1 MLAKSIAIAVTGFS
15 AFVASDVA
23 MSQQSANEAPSD
35 SAVVYLDQAWS
46 PEDRA
51 AYYWTSQG
59 SALLSYDIYLALE
72 VAGSAELFNSA
83 ANADRMGL
91 LVEPSDPKNNPDSL
105 PVGVS
110 KAVVPSGQFKGI
122 YAGLT
127 CSACHTGQIQYKGK
141 QIRVDGGSPNRFD
154 FVSWLQSLDAA
165 LTATRSDPAKFQR
178 MIERIR
184 SRGPVDETELR
195 QRLDRD
201 ADDVHTLITNQIIA
215 PYPAGPGRLDAADS
229 IWNLVG
235 AIRPHILENTFPD
248 LAPVKPPFLWNAPQ
262 SAWVQWRGTRD
273 NPLPRNFG
281 QALGVYAKFGLTAP
295 TAAGLFETT
304 VDIRGIAAIERLLR
318 RLAPPKWPE
327 DILGPL
333 DQAKV
338 KQGSE
343 LFAQNCS
350 GCHTTW
356 PYRWGPPLKQGKRF
370 IENALVPLT
379 VIGTETQSFG
389 PFFSTLPTSL
399 TRQLAPLFGGRE
411 VVPGG
416 EIAGYLF
423 QTPINQVLRMG
434 GFTHDEL
441 VEMNGYHNFGNEPPA
456 KPPAVP
462 SYKAAPRDGAW
473 STGPFLHNGSVPNL
487 YELLLPAAKRSKT
500 FFVGREFDPIKV
512 GIDTSG
518 RSGTFLFDTS
528 LLGNSNAGHS
538 FENGSGPGIIGRE
551 LTDDERYAII
561 EYIKSIPNVAGRVT
575 PYGGPDK
582 PTVAAEDP
590 SWFNYSHPY

>member
-1 MLAKSIAIAVTGFS
+1 MQSNRFGIAISGVVALFCSS
-15 AFVASDVA
+15 AS
-23 MSQQSANEAPSD
+23 MMQQSAKADNST
-35 SAVVYLDQAWS
+35 VVYLNQAWS
-46 PEDRA
+46 PADRA

-83 ANADRMGL
+83 ANADHVGL
-91 LVEPSDPKNNPDSL
+91 LVEPTDPKNNPDGL
-105 PVGVS
+105 PVGVN
-110 KAVVPSGQFKGI
+110 KAVVSEGQFKGI

-141 QIRVDGGSPNRFD
+141 QIRIDGGSPSRFD
-154 FVSWLQSLDAA
+154 FIAWMQSLDAA
-165 LTATRSDPAKFQR
+165 LAATRTDPAKFQR
-178 MIERIR
+178 LIERIR
-184 SRGPVDETELR
+184 SRGSVDEAELR
-195 QRLDRD
+195 QRLARD

-229 IWNLVG
+229 IWNLVA

-248 LAPVKPPFLWNAPQ
+248 LAPVKPPFLWNSPQ

-281 QALGVYAKFGLTAP
+281 QALGVFAKLDLTSP
-295 TAAGLFETT
+295 TSAGLFETT
-304 VDIRGIAAIERLLR
+304 VDIGGITAIERLLR

-333 DQAKV
+333 DPDKV

-343 LFAQNCS
+343 LFGENCS

-379 VIGTETQSFG
+379 VIGTETQAFG
-389 PFFSTLPTSL
+389 PFFGTLPTTL

-411 VVPGG
+411 VIPGG
-416 EIAGYLF
+416 ELAGYLF
-423 QTPINQVLRMG
+423 QAPINKAIQMG
-434 GFTHDEL
+434 GFTPEEL
-441 VEMNGYHNFGNEPPA
+441 VEMNGYQYFGDEPRA

-473 STGPFLHNGSVPNL
+473 ASAPFLHNGSVPNL
-487 YELLLPAAKRSKT
+487 YELLLPASQRSKT
-500 FFVGREFDPIKV
+500 FYVGREFDPVKV

-518 RSGTFLFDTS
+518 KSGGFLFDTS
-528 LLGNSNAGHS
+528 VLGNSNAGHS
-538 FENGSGPGIIGRE
+538 FENGSGTGVIGRE

-561 EYIKSIPNVAGRVT
+561 EYLKSIPNEAGRVT

-582 PTVAAEDP
+582 PKVAAEDP
-590 SWFNYSHPY
+590 GWFNYSHPY